1 MDKMHIHQASN
12 PSITVDEVIRM
23 EFVKSTLAIF
33 RARGLTPA
41 QSIFKLFGPLP
52 HMQLENP
59 SWASAECIIF
69 LEIQRIF
76 ELRGEYGNPFLD
88 LPEGH

>member
-1 MDKMHIHQASN
+1 MDEIHIHQAPD
-12 PSITVDEVIRM
+12 PSLEVDEVIRM

-41 QSIFKLFGPLP
+41 QSIFKLCGPLP
-52 HMQLENP
+52 HQQLQNP